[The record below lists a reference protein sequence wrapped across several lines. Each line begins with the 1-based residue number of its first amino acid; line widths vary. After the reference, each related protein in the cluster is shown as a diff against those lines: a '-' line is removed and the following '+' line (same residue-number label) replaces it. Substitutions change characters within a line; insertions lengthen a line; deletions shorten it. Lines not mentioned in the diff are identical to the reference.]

1 MQTALKG
8 ILPLLALVFSLS
20 ISFGQSIGT
29 VEIGENGE
37 FKREKPLDD
46 IVQKQTMVNRRVI
59 PYAGLREADVFWQK
73 RVWQLIDVREKM
85 NLPFAYPQR
94 PFFRILVEAANPTEE
109 QLAAGAVPM
118 RIFTDETFQTE
129 LSKDDIDKILF
140 KIDTVQ
146 VAPDPNN
153 PDIKIDEIVKNSLD
167 FEKVTQFRIKEVWY
181 FDKQSASMKTRILGI
196 APVIPVDIPKGKTD
210 PSNPNPNPN
219 SDAAPDQPAVSVP
232 FWVYYPDARPYL
244 AKERVFN
251 DLNDNAPMSWEDVM
265 EMRFF
270 SSYVYKT
277 TNVKDERL
285 QDKFPN
291 SRRDLLMEAQKIK
304 TEIFNFEHDLWTY

>member
-20 ISFGQSIGT
+20 IAFGQSIGT
-29 VEIGENGE
+29 IETDESGNVM
-37 FKREKPLDD
+37 REKPLDD
-46 IVQKQTMVNRRVI
+46 IVQKQTMVSRRVV

-85 NLPFAYPQR
+85 NLPFAYPKR
-94 PFFRILVEAANPTEE
+94 PLFQILVEAANPTEE
-109 QLAAGAVPM
+109 QRKAGAVPM
-118 RIFTDETFQTE
+118 RIFSDEEFTREISQDDLDKLLYKMDTAYVVNPE
-129 LSKDDIDKILF
+129 NPDAPPTMQLVKDDLDL
-140 KIDTVQ
+140 TL
-146 VAPDPNN
+146 
-153 PDIKIDEIVKNSLD
+153 VK
-167 FEKVTQFRIKEVWY
+167 QFRIKEVWY

-196 APVIPVDIPKGKTD
+196 APVMQLTSNGKPVEGQVT
-210 PSNPNPNPN
+210 
-219 SDAAPDQPAVSVP
+219 VP
-232 FWVYYPDARPYL
+232 FWVYYPEARQYL

>member
-1 MQTALKG
+1 
-8 ILPLLALVFSLS
+8 
-20 ISFGQSIGT
+20 
-29 VEIGENGE
+29 
-37 FKREKPLDD
+37 
-46 IVQKQTMVNRRVI
+46 MVSRRVI

-94 PFFRILVEAANPTEE
+94 PFFQILVEAANPTEE
-109 QLAAGAVPM
+109 QRKAGAVPM
-118 RIFTDETFQTE
+118 RIFSDEEFTREIGQDDLDKLLYKMDTAYVVNPE
-129 LSKDDIDKILF
+129 NPDAPPTMQLVKDDLDL
-140 KIDTVQ
+140 TL
-146 VAPDPNN
+146 
-153 PDIKIDEIVKNSLD
+153 VK
-167 FEKVTQFRIKEVWY
+167 QFRIKEVWY

-196 APVIPVDIPKGKTD
+196 APVMQLTSNGKPIEGQVT
-210 PSNPNPNPN
+210 
-219 SDAAPDQPAVSVP
+219 VP

-270 SSYVYKT
+270 SSYVYKS

>member
-1 MQTALKG
+1 MQTAFKG
-8 ILPLLALVFSLS
+8 ILPLLALALSLS

-37 FKREKPLDD
+37 IKREPPLDD
-46 IVQKQTMVNRRVI
+46 IVQKQTIVSRRVI

-85 NLPFAYPQR
+85 NLPFAYPKR
-94 PFFRILVEAANPTEE
+94 PFFQILVEAANPTDE
-109 QLAAGAVPM
+109 QIAAGAVPL
-118 RIFTDETFQTE
+118 RVFSNEDFQQE
-129 LSKDDIDKILF
+129 LSKADLDRILF
-140 KIDTVQ
+140 DVDTVY
-146 VAPDPNN
+146 VPDP
-153 PDIKIDEIVKNSLD
+153 IDPNITTPEVVKNALN
-167 FEKVTQFRIKEVWY
+167 FENAKQFRIKEVWY

-196 APVIPVDIPKGKTD
+196 APVIPLIVDGKEVPGEVT
-210 PSNPNPNPN
+210 
-219 SDAAPDQPAVSVP
+219 VP
-232 FWVYYPDARPYL
+232 FWVYYPEARPYL

-270 SSYVYKT
+270 SSYIYKS
-277 TNVKDERL
+277 TNVKDLRL
-285 QDKFPN
+285 QDQFAN
-291 SRRDLLMEAQKIK
+291 RRDLLMEAQKIK

>member
-8 ILPLLALVFSLS
+8 ILPLLALAFSLS
-20 ISFGQSIGT
+20 IAFGQSIGT

-37 FKREKPLDD
+37 VKREKPLDD

-59 PYAGLREADVFWQK
+59 PYAGIREADVFWQK
-73 RVWQLIDVREKM
+73 KVWQLIDVREKM
-85 NLPFAYPQR
+85 NLPFAYEKR
-94 PFFRILVEAANPTEE
+94 PLFQILLEAANPTEE
-109 QLAAGAVPM
+109 QKAAGTVPM
-118 RIFTDETFQTE
+118 RIFSDEEFTKE
-129 LSKDDIDKILF
+129 ISKDDMEKLLF
-140 KIDTVQ
+140 KVDTAYVIDPT
-146 VAPDPNN
+146 DPNA
-153 PDIKIDEIVKNSLD
+153 PPTMQLVKDDLD
-167 FEKVTQFRIKEVWY
+167 LTLVKQFRIKEVWY

-196 APVIPVDIPKGKTD
+196 APVMPLMSGGKPVPGEVI
-210 PSNPNPNPN
+210 
-219 SDAAPDQPAVSVP
+219 VP
-232 FWVYYPDARPYL
+232 FWVYYPEARQYL

>member
-20 ISFGQSIGT
+20 IAFGQSIGT
-29 VEIGENGE
+29 VNIGDNNGKKIGEDGKE
-37 FKREKPLDD
+37 RREPPLDD

-73 RVWQLIDVREKM
+73 KVWQLIDVREKM
-85 NLPFAYPQR
+85 NLPFAYDKR
-94 PFFRILVEAANPTEE
+94 PLFQILLEAATPTEE
-109 QLAAGAVPM
+109 QASAGADSM
-118 RIFTDETFQTE
+118 RIFSDEDFTRE
-129 LSKDDIDKILF
+129 VSGSDLDGLLF
-140 KIDTVQ
+140 TTDTVS
-146 VAPDPNN
+146 VIDPTNPNAPPTVEVVRTPLN
-153 PDIKIDEIVKNSLD
+153 PRIVK
-167 FEKVTQFRIKEVWY
+167 QFRIKEVWY

-196 APVIPVDIPKGKTD
+196 APVMPLFVNGKEV
-210 PSNPNPNPN
+210 PGE
-219 SDAAPDQPAVSVP
+219 VVVP

>member
-8 ILPLLALVFSLS
+8 ILSLFVFVFSLS

-29 VEIGENGE
+29 VEGERGENGE
-37 FKREKPLDD
+37 FKREPPLDD

-59 PYAGLREADVFWQK
+59 PYAGIREADVFWQK

-85 NLPFAYPQR
+85 NLPFAYPKR
-94 PFFRILVEAANPTEE
+94 TFFQILVEAATLTPEE
-109 QLAAGAVPM
+109 NEGDVVP
-118 RIFTDETFQTE
+118 IALYKDEEFRPGSE
-129 LSKDDIDKILF
+129 LTQAEIDDILF
-140 KIDTVQ
+140 DVDTIE
-146 VAPDPNN
+146 VAPDPDN
-153 PDIKIDEIVKNSLD
+153 PSVTVQEIVKNNLD
-167 FEKVTQFRIKEVWY
+167 FEIVKQFRIKEVWY

-196 APVIPVDIPKGKTD
+196 APVVPLIVDGKEVD
-210 PSNPNPNPN
+210 G
-219 SDAAPDQPAVSVP
+219 AVTVP
-232 FWVYYPDARPYL
+232 FWVYYPEARRYL

-291 SRRDLLMEAQKIK
+291 SRDLLMEAQKIK